1 MRLEEGLDTFV
12 VIDGLPIVS
21 EDARPKLVKFILKK
35 MKTVGDTSEDAFY
48 MPMNDQGMSDGYV
61 TWNGMSTGRS

>member
-21 EDARPKLVKFILKK
+21 EDNKPKLVKYLRRKLNA
-35 MKTVGDTSEDAFY
+35 VGNTREDGIF
-48 MPMNDQGMSDGYV
+48 MPMNEEGSSEGCVYF
-61 TWNGMSTGRS
+61 WPSY